1 MNYTAISLRDRLL
14 QMWVTVTTREHGQ
27 TMAEYAILVV
37 VIAIVVIAAAALLG
51 GKISSVFS
59 SLSGKI

>member
-1 MNYTAISLRDRLL
+1 MWINLYGLVSSAIARA
-14 QMWVTVTTREHGQ
+14 QREEGQ

-59 SLSGKI
+59 SLAGSI